1 MTRIGTI
8 DSYDSETG
16 SGTIQ
21 PEQGGAA
28 LRFLKTDLK
37 HQQQAAE
44 PQQGQRFSYD
54 TRPSEGGGPCAT
66 NLCQHEQHQSELQ
79 ENEKRNQARQQPG

>member
-16 SGTIQ
+16 SGMIA

-28 LRFLKTDLK
+28 LRFQQSDLK

-66 NLCQHEQHQSELQ
+66 NLCQQEQDLSELQ